1 MIRLIG
7 VVGALYGGLAV
18 AAGAFG
24 AHALKGRLPPELL
37 AHWATATDYLA
48 LHALALVVT
57 GVLLESAGANCHE
70 AAGHTPENVRPCR
83 DFHANR
89 PLRLAGAAFA
99 LGGCLFSGSLYVRV
113 LLDMPSWGMVTPLGG
128 SLLILGWLLLALGLW
143 RRG

>member
-7 VVGALYGGLAV
+7 VLGAVYGGLAV

-37 AHWATATDYLA
+37 AHWATATDYLS

-57 GVLLESAGANCHE
+57 GILLRGS
-70 AAGHTPENVRPCR
+70 P
-83 DFHANR
+83 ANR
-89 PLRLAGAAFA
+89 PLRLAGVAYI

-143 RRG
+143 RRS